1 MKNIFIKLGVF
12 ILPLLSVL
20 IFSCKEDEEISY
32 WELKPEIEEVSV
44 SEGIIGSE
52 VTLTGVHL
60 EEVNK
65 VIFGSVEADDF
76 TVSETNIIATVPDG
90 VFKGE
95 LNIAVYSPNGSD
107 RIPFIVLF
115 LPSVTELSTNEAF
128 PGEDVVITGAD
139 LEGVTAVTFGGISA
153 SFTATANSI
162 ATTVPPDA
170 PLGEVQI
177 TLMNAGGTTQIP
189 FTVMDDPIVTSFS
202 PTSGAVGDVIT
213 ISGVNLIDVQSVT
226 IGGIEADF
234 TVESA
239 TNIDFVV
246 PEGATTGFIAVATIT
261 GESTGTNQFIV
272 QTGDA
277 LPVFIYDEGLN
288 PEWDDWGWN
297 SSRDFDN
304 SENPLTGSKALKI
317 SHDVDGWGA
326 ANFHSDPPF
335 DLIGYK
341 KLTFSVY
348 GGEGTNG
355 AAQTLWV
362 KDATG
367 TEHTKVQFTLKEGEY
382 VTHEFTMEELGY
394 PSNILE
400 LYIQNDGV
408 IGNVFYIDDVVLE

>member
-20 IFSCKEDEEISY
+20 ILSCKEDEEISY

-52 VTLTGVHL
+52 VTLTGVNL

-65 VIFGSVEADDF
+65 VVFGSVEADDF

-115 LPSVTELSTNEAF
+115 LPSVTKLSTNEAF

-189 FTVMDDPIVTSFS
+189 FTVADDPVIASFS
-202 PTSGAVGDVIT
+202 PTSGEVGETIA
-213 ISGVNLIDVQSVT
+213 ISGINFVDVQSVT
-226 IGGIEADF
+226 LGGAETDF
-234 TVESA
+234 SVESS
-239 TNIDFVV
+239 TSMNFVV
-246 PEGATTGFIAVATIT
+246 PDGAATGFIVVTTAA
-261 GESTGTNQFIV
+261 GESASSNQFIV
-272 QTGDA
+272 STGDI

-288 PEWDDWGWN
+288 PEWQVWGWGN
-297 SSRDFDN
+297 TNDLAN
-304 SENPLTGSKALKI
+304 EEEPLSGSKAIKI
-317 SHDVDGWGA
+317 NYEGTWGG
-326 ANFHSDPPF
+326 FSLHPVSL
-335 DLIGYK
+335 DLTGYK
-341 KLTFSVY
+341 TLTLSMY
-348 GGEGTNG
+348 GGLGSGDVQLYIKDLAGVTFGPTPLLDVVEGQYTTFEIVLSDIGSPSDINEIVL
-355 AAQTLWV
+355 QDV
-362 KDATG
+362 G
-367 TEHTKVQFTLKEGEY
+367 TENNVIY
-382 VTHEFTMEELGY
+382 V
-394 PSNILE
+394 
-400 LYIQNDGV
+400 
-408 IGNVFYIDDVVLE
+408 DDIVLE